1 MVYSLKQLNFIIQQ
15 LDARHCEE
23 GLARRGNLDFVSI
36 VGPTCTGKTDLALAL
51 AEKLSIPII
60 NADSRLIFLEMDIG
74 TAKPTNK
81 ELEKI
86 KHYLV
91 NIKKPNETY
100 SAGDYRKDFDECFA
114 EIKKNSSEK
123 NGPYAVVVGGTGL
136 YLQSALEN
144 LEMPSVNRDDELR
157 KELSELELPELLV
170 IMNDLDPEA
179 QNAVDTKNKI
189 RIIRAIEILKS
200 TGKALSEARSKN
212 TENRYNVMSFGMNFS
227 SREIHN
233 ELINK
238 RVLVMLEKGLVK
250 EVEELINKYGIT
262 RTMLATIG
270 YKEIISYLQK
280 ECSLEE
286 ACAEIQQRTRAYAK
300 RQMTWFKRNQD
311 IIWLNA
317 DEILIPS

>member
-1 MVYSLKQLNFIIQQ
+1 MVYSIKHLNFIIQK
-15 LDARHCEE
+15 LEDDA
-23 GLARRGNLDFVSI
+23 DFVSI
-36 VGPTCTGKTDLALAL
+36 CGPTCTGKTDLALAL
-51 AEKLSIPII
+51 AEKLNIPII
-60 NADSRLIFLEMDIG
+60 NADSRLIFSEMDIG
-74 TAKPTNK
+74 TAKPSDE

-91 NIKKPNETY
+91 NIKNPNETY
-100 SAGDYRKDFDECFA
+100 SAGDYRKDFDACFA
-114 EIKKNSSEK
+114 EIKKNSSQK

-144 LEMPSVNRDDELR
+144 LEMPSVNRDDDLR
-157 KELSELELPELLV
+157 KELSTLELPELLA
-170 IMNDLDPEA
+170 IMNDLDPDA

-212 TENRYNVMSFGMNFS
+212 TENRYNVISFGLNFS

-250 EVEELINKYGIT
+250 EVDELINKYGVT

-270 YKEIISYLQK
+270 YKEIIAYLQK

-286 ACAEIQQRTRAYAK
+286 AYAEIQQRTRAYAK